1 MLHHK
6 IGLFYKN
13 PNTRGWGYTFFTFTI
28 RNSAEN
34 KLSPLKILKNC
45 VRSLGNSKTHEN
57 STWVFLEHPYKFH
70 FFFNWPLEI
79 PHALLSIPLEVPCL
93 QPPYL
98 DFFWNSLL
106 EVVFIYIKF
115 QFCDILLSWSYCY
128 TAVPWFGINFLLFI
142 LFPQRIYLIYN
153 DSSDVCPCFSHMV
166 PCFLQVSP

>member
-1 MLHHK
+1 MGYSIK
-6 IGLFYKN
+6 IQTQGVEDILF
-13 PNTRGWGYTFFTFTI
+13 
-28 RNSAEN
+28 S
-34 KLSPLKILKNC
+34 LLPLEIPEKTSFHPWKFWKIVWDC
-45 VRSLGNSKTHEN
+45 SEIPRSKTKTHEN

-153 DSSDVCPCFSHMV
+153 DSSDVCPCFSDMV
-166 PCFLQVSP
+166 SCFLQVSP